1 MKEAGRKLAI
11 FVLENFNMSLIF
23 LIGVLAFFI
32 IIGGSL

>member
-23 LIGVLAFFI
+23 FDWRSRFFP
-32 IIGGSL
+32 